1 MATITNTDEIQIK
14 KSLSMSALSS
24 DTVTSHREPKKIHTI
39 VLSDSEESLRIKK
52 SPSSYEENKI

>member
-1 MATITNTDEIQIK
+1 MATANITDEMQIK

-39 VLSDSEESLRIKK
+39 VLSDSEESLRLKK